1 VRLAYV
7 EPHFSRWTSIM
18 DNRLRDPRKN
28 SIRAEDY
35 DVHMAAV
42 GQAQANALLVADY
55 FAANRP

>member
-1 VRLAYV
+1 
-7 EPHFSRWTSIM
+7 M
-18 DNRLRDPRKN
+18 DNRLRDPWKN

-35 DVHMAAV
+35 DAHMAAV